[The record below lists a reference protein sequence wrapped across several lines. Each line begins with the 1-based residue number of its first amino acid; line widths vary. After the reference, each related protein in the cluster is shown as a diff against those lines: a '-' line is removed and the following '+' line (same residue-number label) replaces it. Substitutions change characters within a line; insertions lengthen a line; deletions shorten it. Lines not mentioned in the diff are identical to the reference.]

1 MINLDEPPILCVD
14 DTEEQRYVTVRI
26 LRSAGYRVIEAATGF
41 EALKMMSQEP
51 LAVVLDV
58 NLPDMSGYEVCRQI
72 RLDPQVSSTPV
83 LQVSASFTDPEQRA
97 VSLSGGADASILQ
110 PYHREELIAL
120 VRVLVRSRRS
130 EEILR
135 LMSEA
140 SVKLSRSLD
149 YAMTLE
155 TVLTTLVPKFADRCF
170 VIRTPG
176 GWQDENEVPDYV
188 RDAAQRLS
196 LGETSVGVSGRAQV
210 SDRFPAILTP
220 LAVGGERTGLLAF
233 VLSGQDRVYTASDL
247 AIAQDFGSRSALALQ
262 NASLYTA
269 QRLAQD
275 ALVRSEKLA
284 AAGRMAA
291 SMAHEINN
299 PLEAL
304 TNLVYLISTSNTLS
318 ADNRGYAEEALQELA
333 RLAQLTRQ
341 TLGFYQELT
350 NPVVFALADSVNE
363 VVSVYQPKLKQKG
376 INIKRNFATSGEMVG
391 IKGEI
396 RQVIS
401 NLLLNAIDAMQ
412 WGGSLTFQIT
422 EDDSGMLVLR
432 AHDNGSGIPTKYL
445 HEIFEPFFT
454 TKEGIGTGLGLWV
467 SNNIIRKHGGTIQ
480 VESSTAVNASGTTFV
495 VRLPVSSPVEQQARS
510 LADASV
516 CTRSP
521 LP

>member
-58 NLPDMSGYEVCRQI
+58 NLPDMSGYEVCRRI

-170 VIRTPG
+170 VMTTPG
-176 GWQDENEVPDYV
+176 GWQDENEVPDYI
-188 RDAAQRLS
+188 RDAAQCLPPS
-196 LGETSVGVSGRAQV
+196 ETSAGVNGGTQV

-304 TNLVYLISTSNTLS
+304 TNLVYLISLISTSNTLS

-376 INIKRNFATSGEMVG
+376 INIERNFATAGEMVG

-422 EDDSGMLVLR
+422 EDDRGVLVLR

-445 HEIFEPFFT
+445 QEIFEPFFT

-510 LADASV
+510 LADASA
-516 CTRSP
+516 CT
-521 LP
+521 